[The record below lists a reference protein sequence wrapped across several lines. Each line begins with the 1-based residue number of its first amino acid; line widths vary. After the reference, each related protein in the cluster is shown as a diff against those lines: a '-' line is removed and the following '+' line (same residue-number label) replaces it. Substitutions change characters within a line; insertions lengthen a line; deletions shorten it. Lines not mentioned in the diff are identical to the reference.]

1 MTYPQ
6 APWTLQGY
14 ALQTL
19 QLIDVERV
27 RPLIP
32 PEFDIISVLP
42 GKTIGGVYL
51 SYYGSGSV
59 LEYSELIVNAAMVR
73 YSGKIGGWV
82 SHIYVDNADSV
93 AGGREI
99 WGLPKELAEFIWEKG
114 NSSASGYDN
123 RVIVRQG
130 EKTLCSFSYNK
141 QNFGLQLPF
150 SGNVF
155 STLAASILLFKGEMK
170 SHIGIVGSKL
180 QVPAESPFASLGL
193 EQPWLTIYC
202 DRLCLVAGV
211 PEVVGHRE
219 SVFSG
224 YANASIR

>member
-32 PEFDIISVLP
+32 PEFDIVSVLP

-51 SYYGSGSV
+51 AYYGSGSV
-59 LEYSELIVNAAMVR
+59 LEYSELIVAAAMVG

-82 SHIYVDNADSV
+82 SHIYVDNGDSV

-99 WGLPKELAEFIWEKG
+99 WGLPKELAEFTWEKG
-114 NSSASGYDN
+114 TRTASGYEN
-123 RVIVRQG
+123 CVTVRQG
-130 EKTLCSFSYNK
+130 EQTLCQLSYNH
-141 QNFGLQLPF
+141 QTLGLPLPF
-150 SGNVF
+150 SGDVF
-155 STLAASILLFKGEMK
+155 STRSESILLFNGKFEG
-170 SHIGIVGSKL
+170 SVGIVGSQL
-180 QVPAESPFASLGL
+180 QVPVESPFASLGL
-193 EQPWLTIYC
+193 DRPWLTFYGEKL
-202 DRLCLVAGV
+202 RM
-211 PEVVGHRE
+211 
-219 SVFSG
+219 
-224 YANASIR
+224 

>member
-32 PEFDIISVLP
+32 PEFDIVSVLP
-42 GKTIGGVYL
+42 GKTVGGVYL
-51 SYYGSGSV
+51 AYYGSGSV
-59 LEYSELIVNAAMVR
+59 LEYSELIVAAAMVG

-82 SHIYVDNADSV
+82 SHIYVDNGHSV

-99 WGLPKELAEFIWEKG
+99 WGLPKELAEFTWEKG

-123 RVIVRQG
+123 RVFVRQG
-130 EKTLCSFSYNK
+130 ENTLCSFSYNK
-141 QNFGLQLPF
+141 QNFGLELPF

-170 SHIGIVGSKL
+170 SRLGIVGSKL

-193 EQPWLTIYC
+193 EPPWLTIYC

-211 PEVVGHRE
+211 PEVVGHRK

-224 YANASIR
+224 YPNASIR